1 MIRLYSRK
9 KAYTPFPPQEKNT
22 SPSIPPKAHQL
33 PTFSRVMYLLALIL
47 SYCALATATSPPI
60 IPVVQKAPT
69 PQWGDMSP
77 GLYRF
82 VNVATRTALSVS
94 DSGADSL
101 VVSMYIAPFPSS
113 PANPLS
119 FVNARAGPSQTTT
132 THSAGTSWIR
142 PTVLGSGS

>member
-1 MIRLYSRK
+1 
-9 KAYTPFPPQEKNT
+9 
-22 SPSIPPKAHQL
+22 
-33 PTFSRVMYLLALIL
+33 MYLLALIL

-101 VVSMYIAPFPSS
+101 VVSMPVADNDNAQRWHVMDPTDGFGLWI
-113 PANPLS
+113 
-119 FVNARAGPSQTTT
+119 VNN
-132 THSAGTSWIR
+132 GTGKFLMGIK
-142 PTVLGSGS
+142 